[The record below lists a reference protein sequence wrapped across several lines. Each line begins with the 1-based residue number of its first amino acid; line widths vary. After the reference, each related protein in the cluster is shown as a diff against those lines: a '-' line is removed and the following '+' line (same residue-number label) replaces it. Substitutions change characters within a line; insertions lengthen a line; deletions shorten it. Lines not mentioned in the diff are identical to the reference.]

1 MLSQLQPF
9 GPHKKV
15 IPTTCI
21 LSLSSDVIHTRSG
34 TGHKIWRMPLPA
46 MEDKSWL
53 PHTYFLKMSKVPPL
67 KTSSIHIVYQRWK
80 RHKLYLIKI
89 TTKNRK
95 KNWHRPLAIIKIF
108 GSISGPSSFFTWTL
122 SGMADIICWRV
133 SSDCLVLLLSLVF
146 VFGIVLR
153 FSSLTY
159 VWRLQSFLLILSV
172 TNSCLQL
179 ALPSLIHTRFWSVFN
194 NQPLKKNND
203 DIFQMSLVSFALL
216 WKEIMICF

>member
-1 MLSQLQPF
+1 MWSILGAEQVTKF
-9 GPHKKV
+9 GGCHFQQW
-15 IPTTCI
+15 
-21 LSLSSDVIHTRSG
+21 
-34 TGHKIWRMPLPA
+34 KISHGCL
-46 MEDKSWL
+46 
-53 PHTYFLKMSKVPPL
+53 HTYFLRMSKVPPL
-67 KTSSIHIVYQRWK
+67 KTSSIHIVQRWK

-122 SGMADIICWRV
+122 SGMADTICWRV
-133 SSDCLVLLLSLVF
+133 SSDCLVLLLSLIF

-172 TNSCLQL
+172 TNSSSM
-179 ALPSLIHTRFWSVFN
+179 PSTSSAFSDTYTIL
-194 NQPLKKNND
+194 
-203 DIFQMSLVSFALL
+203 
-216 WKEIMICF
+216 ICFQQPATEEK